1 MTSHNENVKPVFLC
15 AKDMINNTILNVVQC
30 IQDLKTEVLRP

>member
-1 MTSHNENVKPVFLC
+1 MTSHNENVKQVLLR
-15 AKDMINNTILNVVQC
+15 AKDMINNTILNILQC